1 MRNARLTMDDEPGMD
16 DVKDRRRFV
25 ALLKTGGFGER
36 EKKKDPWQIDL
47 HHVSTFWWDFHF
59 L

>member
-25 ALLKTGGFGER
+25 ALLKTGGFGK
-36 EKKKDPWQIDL
+36 EKKKMTVADRSSSCQ
-47 HHVSTFWWDFHF
+47 HF
-59 L
+59 LV